1 MTSAVSPA
9 AFLHLVI
16 GYDGSPPARRAL
28 DAAVLL
34 LDGRAG
40 RIDIVYVALLSGV
53 AAEPPAP
60 VAPAEMELG
69 LDDIE
74 RELHAQ
80 AAEQLRD
87 RGAAWAFSRRQGNTA
102 HELIAVADGLRE
114 ADPGAFVAIVVG
126 SSSQPIHR
134 VAGSVAVGL
143 SRHPPVP
150 VMIVP

>member
-87 RGAAWAFSRRQGNTA
+87 RGPDWAFSRRQGNTA